1 MKKFL
6 KRLGIII
13 AALLG
18 TALLI
23 WLIFPNLPVYI
34 WLKIYM
40 LNPQAAPAADAFPD
54 QPVPGSY
61 HQIELNGF
69 TFRVPESVTQDAELP
84 DKYASDAS
92 APDAAVLFYASDY
105 NSLTDEAAD
114 VLTPAGMERGQRAF
128 RGEPVQTEY
137 DLHNLML
144 NVKPE
149 DIRLT
154 KHGVWRY
161 IYYIFACKDSVYD
174 GGEDTGVS
182 RFETAQ
188 VRGFLE
194 TGHVKLMDPELKYSG
209 MLSVYDVNDP
219 DHWAKIVIGANDE
232 ETMQAMIHS
241 AGIAAET

>member
-6 KRLGIII
+6 KRLGIFI

-54 QPVPGSY
+54 QPVPESY

-69 TFRVPESVTQDAELP
+69 TFRVPESVTQ
-84 DKYASDAS
+84 
-92 APDAAVLFYASDY
+92 DAAVLFYASDY

-137 DLHNLML
+137 DLHNLVL

-182 RFETAQ
+182 RFETAK

-194 TGHVKLMDPELKYSG
+194 TGHVKLMDPELKYYG

-219 DHWAKIVIGANDE
+219 DHWAKILIGANDE